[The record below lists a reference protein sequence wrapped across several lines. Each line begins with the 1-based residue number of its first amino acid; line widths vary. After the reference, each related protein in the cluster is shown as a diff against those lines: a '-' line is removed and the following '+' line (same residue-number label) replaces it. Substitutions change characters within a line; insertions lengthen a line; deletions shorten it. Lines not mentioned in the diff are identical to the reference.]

1 MDSYDASA
9 CGEQYAEIYD
19 EWISAY
25 DEAEITTL
33 AELADGGRALE
44 LGIGTGRIAIPL
56 ALAGVKVS
64 GIDASHSMVRK
75 LRAKPH
81 GDEIPITIGNFADVA
96 VEGDFSLIFVAL
108 NTFFLL
114 PSQEEQVRCFSNA
127 ARRLSERGTLVI
139 EAFVPDLT
147 PFSQGQSVRAAR
159 VGEHEVRL
167 DLEHHDSVNQLFKR
181 QQVFI
186 REDGIRMCPLQFR
199 YAWPSELDLMAQIAG
214 LRLRHRWAGWQRE
227 AFTSQSEMHISVYER
242 PAR

>member
-9 CGEQYAEIYD
+9 CGEQYADIYD
-19 EWISAY
+19 EWIGSY
-25 DEAEITTL
+25 DEAEITFLTEL
-33 AELADGGRALE
+33 AEGGRALE

-56 ALAGVKVS
+56 ALAGVKIS
-64 GIDASHSMVRK
+64 GIDASDSMLRN

-114 PSQEEQVRCFSNA
+114 PSQEEQVRCFSNTA
-127 ARRLSERGTLVI
+127 QHLSERGTFVI
-139 EAFVPDLT
+139 EAFVPNLAS
-147 PFSQGQSVRAAR
+147 FNQGQSVRAAR
-159 VGEHEVRL
+159 VADHEVRL

-181 QQVFI
+181 QHVFI

-214 LRLRHRWAGWQRE
+214 LRLRHRWAGWRGE
-227 AFTSQSEMHISVYER
+227 VFTSESEMHISVYER
-242 PAR
+242 AVR